1 MENITL
7 EQLSTTV
14 YVVLIIFGA
23 LITVDKVIDIIKKWR
38 APATDTAQKLA
49 NDKGRLDDHEAAIKE
64 LQESGRLHG
73 AALVALLDHELHN
86 GNTKQMEDAR
96 DDILKHYMAK

>member
-1 MENITL
+1 MDLTPD
-7 EQLSTTV
+7 QLLKTV
-14 YVVLIIFGA
+14 YVIVAVFGV
-23 LITVDKVIDIIKKWR
+23 LITVDKGIDIIKKWR

-49 NDKGRLDDHEAAIKE
+49 NDKGRLDDHEAAIKD
-64 LQESGRLHG
+64 LQESGRLQG

-96 DDILKHYMAK
+96 DDLLKHYMAK